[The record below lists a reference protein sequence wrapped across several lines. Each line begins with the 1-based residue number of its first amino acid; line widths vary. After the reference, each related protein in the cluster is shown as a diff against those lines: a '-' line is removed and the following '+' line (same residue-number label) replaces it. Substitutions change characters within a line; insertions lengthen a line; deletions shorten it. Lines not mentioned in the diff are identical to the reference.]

1 MEAFKVVEKSIL
13 QFKTKLT
20 EAERDKKSIE
30 VALQGAER
38 QVENQRKYLRQTK
51 DQLVAAKEH
60 IETLKKELEETEK
73 AVKKAEQD
81 GYEVQIVKIDEALRV
96 EVSEVCRIYCLQLWN
111 EFLNQVEVE
120 ASSAFRASSSSS
132 SQADIAS
139 KKTDTG
145 KGHPAKALSSSGIL
159 PKEVEQPRV
168 VEKEKDTN
176 KGVVLDATRPLAA
189 SKDSSKEKKASRTWR
204 LSWLPFLCLP
214 RPQERLTLH

>member
-38 QVENQRKYLRQTK
+38 QVENQRKYLRQTE
-51 DQLVAAKEH
+51 DQLVAAKKH

-81 GYEVQIVKIDEALRV
+81 GYEVGIVKIDEALRV

-111 EFLNQVEVE
+111 EFLNQLRPPLPLGHQ
-120 ASSAFRASSSSS
+120 APRAPRLTLPLKR
-132 SQADIAS
+132 Q
-139 KKTDTG
+139 TL
-145 KGHPAKALSSSGIL
+145 AKA
-159 PKEVEQPRV
+159 
-168 VEKEKDTN
+168 
-176 KGVVLDATRPLAA
+176 A
-189 SKDSSKEKKASRTWR
+189 
-204 LSWLPFLCLP
+204 LP
-214 RPQERLTLH
+214 RPSPLLAFSLKRQNSLRLLKRRRTQIKEWSLMPPSLQLHPRTPQRRKRLPGPGDCPGYPSCACQGHRKG